1 MTTEPGVLPKE
12 YDELDFKSLAP
23 QMQHAIQLIK
33 LEVLNE
39 EKNPQKID
47 EDTVRA
53 APVDFSKSIEEV
65 NAAVAAS
72 KY

>member
-1 MTTEPGVLPKE
+1 
-12 YDELDFKSLAP
+12 
-23 QMQHAIQLIK
+23 MQHAIQLIK

-39 EKNPQKID
+39 EKNPPKSE